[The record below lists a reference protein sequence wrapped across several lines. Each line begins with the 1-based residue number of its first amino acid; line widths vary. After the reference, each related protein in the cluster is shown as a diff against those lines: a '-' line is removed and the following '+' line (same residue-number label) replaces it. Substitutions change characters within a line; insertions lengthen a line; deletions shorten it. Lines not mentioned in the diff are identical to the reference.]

1 MSYSIK
7 LLLISQP
14 IGVITVYSNR
24 VIVMEEI
31 EVRQIFAK
39 NLKQLRKQKGLSQL
53 RLSNELQMAF
63 TFINDIENC
72 KKWVSPET
80 IAKFATFFDVPVST
94 FFSTE
99 DEKSDNSN
107 TDYIIKTISD
117 EVSKKILEIGERFK
131 V

>member
-1 MSYSIK
+1 
-7 LLLISQP
+7 
-14 IGVITVYSNR
+14 
-24 VIVMEEI
+24 MEEI

-53 RLSNELQMAF
+53 KLSNELQMAF

-107 TDYIIKTISD
+107 TDFIIKTISD

>member
-1 MSYSIK
+1 M
-7 LLLISQP
+7 LISQS
-14 IGVITVYSNR
+14 IGVIAEYSNR
-24 VIVMEEI
+24 VTVMEEI

-53 RLSNELQMAF
+53 KLSNELQMAF

-107 TDYIIKTISD
+107 TDFIIKTISD